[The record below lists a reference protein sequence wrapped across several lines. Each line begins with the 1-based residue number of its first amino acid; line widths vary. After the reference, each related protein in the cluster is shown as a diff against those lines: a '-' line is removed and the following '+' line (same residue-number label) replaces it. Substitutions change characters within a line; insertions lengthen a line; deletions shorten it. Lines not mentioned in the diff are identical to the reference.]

1 MKLLATIKTVDVNPK
16 AKSVNYATFTPRNAA
31 RVVLLD
37 DKKVALI
44 HVGAHDYYMLPG
56 GGIDD
61 DDIETGLR
69 REVKEE
75 IGCEIEILDEVGST
89 DLYFD
94 RWTTLQTDY
103 CYIAK
108 AVSSGLDLARTD
120 FEESAG
126 HKIVWAD
133 DISQAI
139 EFVKTADP
147 KEDDGKIVRARDL
160 LFLETAETQLHIQ
173 T

>member
-1 MKLLATIKTVDVNPK
+1 MKILATIKSVDVNPN
-16 AKSVNYATFTPRNAA
+16 AKGTDYATFTRRNAA

-44 HVGAHDYYMLPG
+44 HVSAHNYYMLPG

-94 RWTTLQTDY
+94 RWTILQTDY

-108 AVSSGLDLARTD
+108 AVSSGLELARTD
-120 FEESAG
+120 FEESEG
-126 HKIVWAD
+126 HKIVWAN
-133 DISQAI
+133 DINQAI
-139 EFVKTADP
+139 ELVKKADP

-160 LFLETAETQLHIQ
+160 LLLETAKAKLLS
-173 T
+173 

>member
-1 MKLLATIKTVDVNPK
+1 MKLLATIKSADINPNTK
-16 AKSVNYATFTPRNAA
+16 ALDYATFTPRSAA

-37 DKKVALI
+37 EKKVALI
-44 HVGAHDYYMLPG
+44 HVSAHDYYMLPG

-69 REVKEE
+69 REVQEE
-75 IGCEIEILDEVGST
+75 IGCEIEIIDEVGST

-94 RWTTLQTDY
+94 RWKTLQADY
-103 CYIAK
+103 CYIAS
-108 AVSSGLDLARTD
+108 AVSSGLDLARTE
-120 FEESAG
+120 FEKSEG

-133 DISQAI
+133 DIDQAI
-139 EFVKTADP
+139 KLVKKADP

-160 LFLETAETQLHIQ
+160 LFLETAKTKLLN
-173 T
+173 

>member
-1 MKLLATIKTVDVNPK
+1 MKLLATIKSLDVNPK
-16 AKSVNYATFTPRNAA
+16 AKGLDYATFTPRKAA

-37 DKKVALI
+37 DNKVALI
-44 HVGAHDYYMLPG
+44 FVSAHNYYMLPG

-75 IGCEIEILDEVGST
+75 IGCEIEIIEDVGST

-108 AVSSGLDLARTD
+108 AISAGIDLARTD
-120 FEESAG
+120 FEESEG

-133 DISQAI
+133 DIDQAI
-139 EFVKTADP
+139 ELVKTADP
-147 KEDDGKIVRARDL
+147 EEDDGKIVRARDL
-160 LFLETAETQLHIQ
+160 LLLETAKAKLRI
-173 T
+173 

>member
-1 MKLLATIKTVDVNPK
+1 MKLLATITSVDVNPN
-16 AKSVNYATFTPRNAA
+16 AKSLSYSQYTPRNAA

-44 HVGAHDYYMLPG
+44 HVSAHGYYMLPG

-69 REVKEE
+69 REVLEE
-75 IGCEIEILDEVGST
+75 IGCEIEILEEVGST
-89 DLYFD
+89 NLYFD

-108 AVSSGLDLARTD
+108 AASPRHILARTY
-120 FEESAG
+120 FEESEG
-126 HKIVWAD
+126 HKVVWAD
-133 DISQAI
+133 DIAQAI
-139 EFVKTADP
+139 ERVKKAEP

-160 LFLETAETQLHIQ
+160 LFLETAKTQLLN
-173 T
+173 

>member
-1 MKLLATIKTVDVNPK
+1 MKLLVTIKSVDVNPN
-16 AKSVNYATFTPRNAA
+16 AKGLDYATFTRRNAA

-44 HVGAHDYYMLPG
+44 HVSAHNYYMLPG

-103 CYIAK
+103 CYMAK
-108 AVSSGLDLARTD
+108 AVSSGLELARTD
-120 FEESAG
+120 FEESEG
-126 HKIVWAD
+126 HKIVWTN
-133 DISQAI
+133 DINQAI
-139 EFVKTADP
+139 ELVKTADP
-147 KEDDGKIVRARDL
+147 NEDDGKIVRARDL
-160 LFLETAETQLHIQ
+160 LLLETAKAKLLS
-173 T
+173 

>member
-1 MKLLATIKTVDVNPK
+1 MKLLATIKSVDVNPK
-16 AKSVNYATFTPRNAA
+16 AKSLNYATFTPRNAA
-31 RVVLLD
+31 RVVLVD

-44 HVGAHDYYMLPG
+44 HVSAHNYYMLPG

-69 REVKEE
+69 REVQEE

-108 AVSSGLDLARTD
+108 VVSSGLDLARTD
-120 FEESAG
+120 FEESES

-133 DISQAI
+133 DIAKAI
-139 EFVKTADP
+139 ELMKKATP

-160 LFLETAETQLHIQ
+160 LFLETAKTKLLR
-173 T
+173 

>member
-1 MKLLATIKTVDVNPK
+1 MKLLATIKSVDVNPN
-16 AKSVNYATFTPRNAA
+16 AKGLDYATFTRRNAA

-44 HVGAHDYYMLPG
+44 HVSAHDYYMLPG

-103 CYIAK
+103 CYMAK
-108 AVSSGLDLARTD
+108 AVSSGLELARTD
-120 FEESAG
+120 FEESEG
-126 HKIVWAD
+126 HKIVWTN
-133 DISQAI
+133 DINQAI
-139 EFVKTADP
+139 ELVKTADP
-147 KEDDGKIVRARDL
+147 NEDDGKIVRARDL
-160 LFLETAETQLHIQ
+160 LLLETAKAKLLS
-173 T
+173 